1 MAIEEL
7 ALGGDSMRTRTNR
20 SATSRYA
27 VALSFASIFGAIPL
41 ETEAQESEPVQLPAV
56 SVQVGENSKGQSG
69 KKPKAY
75 KKKGGKATA
84 SKAKPSTASAS
95 AATTATPVSDLTG
108 IPQPDAQGDIG
119 YLATKTG
126 SSTKT
131 DTPLRNVPQS
141 ISVVTDK
148 QIRDQA
154 SQSIGDVVKYVPGIE
169 VHQGEGNRDQV
180 SIRGQVASSADFFVN
195 GVRDD
200 AQIFRD
206 LYNTERLEI
215 LKGPAALAF
224 GRGGAGGVINRITK
238 RADWENHNET
248 TVEFGSFDHKRVV
261 TDFDKAISPGF
272 AARITSMYEDSGSY
286 RDHVDLD
293 RWGVNP
299 TFAFKPW
306 ERTTVILDYEH
317 FEDHRTAD
325 RGIPSERPAGFKGT
339 VGPSPTAASTFF
351 GNPDESFANAVVDRT
366 SATVEHTTDFG
377 LKIRNVTQYA
387 NYKKMYQN
395 VYAGGPFD
403 PTTGLVPLVAYN
415 NINNRENL
423 FNQTD
428 FIYKFSDGWSRHTL
442 LAGAEFGLQ
451 RSFNFRHSG
460 EFDISN
466 GNGECVSFG
475 PGNNLPTGTCFV
487 PFSDPTIFSPPV
499 SFSTP
504 TTHNRVSADT
514 ESFYVQ
520 DQWEIG
526 RYLEIIGGVRRDRF
540 GTSVTNLLPGTS
552 APGTF
557 DQDNSFYSPR
567 AGVILKPTD
576 NLSLYV
582 SYSITHLPASG
593 DQFGS
598 VTNQTEDLEPE
609 KYVNKEVGLKWDIT
623 PALAFT
629 TAFYEVDRTN
639 VRFAQ
644 PDGTFIQTGKSEVD
658 GVEVTLTGY
667 VTDKWQVAA
676 GYGHQ
681 TGELT
686 SATSATLPAGTP
698 LPLLPRDTISLWN
711 RYQVTRDWAAGFGV
725 VHHTDFYA
733 SLQPDTNLVRLPA
746 YTTVDA
752 ALYYRINDNVRAQFN
767 AVNLFNEDYIV
778 SAGSNDNLM
787 PGATRTFLVSLT
799 SSF

>member
-1 MAIEEL
+1 
-7 ALGGDSMRTRTNR
+7 
-20 SATSRYA
+20 
-27 VALSFASIFGAIPL
+27 VVPV
-41 ETEAQESEPVQLPAV
+41 ETQAQEGEPVPLPPV
-56 SVQVGENSKGQSG
+56 SIQVGDNSNGNKGKTSKASNKRPG
-69 KKPKAY
+69 KS
-75 KKKGGKATA
+75 TA
-84 SKAKPSTASAS
+84 AKAKPSANPTAVAAGTQTPAS
-95 AATTATPVSDLTG
+95 DGAENSQ
-108 IPQPDAQGDIG
+108 QPDAQGNIG
-119 YLATKTG
+119 YRATKSS

-206 LYNTERLEI
+206 IYNTERLEI

-238 RADWENHNET
+238 RADWDTHNEA
-248 TVEFGSFDHKRVV
+248 TVEYGSFDHKRVT
-261 TDFDKAISPGF
+261 TDFDRAITPGF

-286 RDHVDLD
+286 RDHVDLE

-325 RGIPSERPAGFKGT
+325 RGIPSKRPSGFKGT
-339 VGPSPTAASTFF
+339 VGPSPASASTFF
-351 GNPDESFANAVVDRT
+351 GNPDDSFANAVVDRT
-366 SATVEHTTDFG
+366 SATIEHTTDFG
-377 LKIRNVTQYA
+377 LKVRNVTQYT
-387 NYKKMYQN
+387 NYDKMYQN
-395 VYAGGPFD
+395 IYPGGAFD
-403 PTTGLVPLVAYN
+403 PTTGLVPLLAYN

-428 FIYKFSDGWSRHTL
+428 FIYKFSDGWTRHTL

-451 RSFNFRHSG
+451 HSYNFRHSG
-460 EFDISN
+460 EFDVSN
-466 GNGECVSFG
+466 GNGGCAGFG
-475 PGNNLPTGTCFV
+475 SGNSLTYGTCYV
-487 PFSDPTIFSPPV
+487 PFANPTIFFPRV

-504 TTHNRVSADT
+504 TTHNRVTANS

-526 RYLEIIGGVRRDRF
+526 RYLEIVGGVRHDSF
-540 GTSVTNLLPGTS
+540 GTSVANLLPGTS
-552 APGTF
+552 PRGTF
-557 DQDNSFYSPR
+557 DQDDNFYSPR
-567 AGVILKPTD
+567 AGVIVKPTN
-576 NLSLYV
+576 NLSLYA
-582 SYSITHLPASG
+582 SYSVTSLPASG

-598 VTNQTEDLEPE
+598 VTNQTQDLEPE

-629 TAFYEVDRTN
+629 TAGYEVDRTN
-639 VRFAQ
+639 IRFAQ
-644 PDGTFIQTGKSEVD
+644 GDGTFLQSGKSEVQ

-667 VTDKWQVAA
+667 VTDRWQVAA

-681 TGELT
+681 TGQLT
-686 SATSATLPAGTP
+686 SATLASSTSDTLEAGTP
-698 LPLLPRDTISLWN
+698 LPLLPSDTISLWN
-711 RYQVTRDWAAGFGV
+711 RYQITEDWAAGLGI

-733 SLQPDTNLVRLPA
+733 SLQPDTKRVKLPA

-752 ALYYRINDNVRAQFN
+752 ALYYKINDHVRAQFN
-767 AVNLFNEDYIV
+767 VVNIFNENYIV
-778 SAGSNDNLM
+778 SAGSNDNLL

>member
-1 MAIEEL
+1 MNTTNEHSSVSSSARAY
-7 ALGGDSMRTRTNR
+7 ALLLSV
-20 SATSRYA
+20 SSIFATAAVEA
-27 VALSFASIFGAIPL
+27 VAQ
-41 ETEAQESEPVQLPAV
+41 EAEPVPLPTV
-56 SVQVGENSKGQSG
+56 SVQLGDKSKGSNGKKTKTTKKGSG
-69 KKPKAY
+69 KSK
-75 KKKGGKATA
+75 A
-84 SKAKPSTASAS
+84 SKSKPSDESAS
-95 AATTATPVSDLTG
+95 AAATASSDGQG

-119 YLATKTG
+119 YRATRSS

-224 GRGGAGGVINRITK
+224 GRGGAGGVINRVTK
-238 RADWENHNET
+238 QADWENRNEA
-248 TVEFGSFDHKRVV
+248 TVEFGSFDHKRVT
-261 TDFDKAISPGF
+261 TDFDRAITPGF

-286 RDHVDLD
+286 RDHVDLE

-306 ERTTVILDYEH
+306 ERTTVTLDYEH

-325 RGIPSERPAGFKGT
+325 RGIPSERPSGFKGT
-339 VGPSPTAASTFF
+339 VGPSPASASTFF
-351 GNPDESFANAVVDRT
+351 GNPDDSFANAVVDRT
-366 SATVEHTTDFG
+366 SATIEHTTDFG
-377 LKIRNVTQYA
+377 LKVRNVTQYT
-387 NYKKMYQN
+387 NYDKMYQN
-395 VYAGGPFD
+395 IYPGGAFD
-403 PTTGLVPLVAYN
+403 PTTGLVPLLAYN

-428 FIYKFSDGWSRHTL
+428 FIYKFSDGWTRHTL

-451 RSFNFRHSG
+451 NSYNFRHSG

-466 GNGECVSFG
+466 GNGGCVGFG
-475 PGNNLPTGTCFV
+475 TGNSLANGTCFV
-487 PFSDPTIFSPPV
+487 PFANPTIFSPPV

-504 TTHNRVSADT
+504 TTHNRVTANV
-514 ESFYVQ
+514 ESFYIQ

-526 RYLEIIGGVRRDRF
+526 RYLEVVGGVRHDSF
-540 GTSVTNLLPGTS
+540 GNSVTNLLPGTS
-552 APGTF
+552 QPGTF
-557 DQDNSFYSPR
+557 NQDDNFYSPR
-567 AGVILKPTD
+567 AGIIVKPTD

-582 SYSITHLPASG
+582 SYSETYLPASG

-598 VTNQTEDLEPE
+598 VTNQTKDLEPE

-629 TAFYEVDRTN
+629 TAFYQVDRTN

-644 PDGTFIQTGKSEVD
+644 EDGNFIQTGKSEVQ
-658 GVEVTLTGY
+658 GMEVTLTGY
-667 VTDKWQVAA
+667 ITDRWQVAA

-686 SATSATLPAGTP
+686 SATSDVLPAGTP
-698 LPLLPRDTISLWN
+698 LPLLPSDTISLWN
-711 RYQVTRDWAAGFGV
+711 RYQVTRDWAAGLGV

-733 SLQPDTNLVRLPA
+733 SLQPTTNLVKLPA

-752 ALYYRINDNVRAQFN
+752 ALYYQINDNVRAQLN
-767 AVNLFNEDYIV
+767 VANLFNENYIV

-787 PGATRTFLVSLT
+787 PGATRTFYVTLT

>member
-1 MAIEEL
+1 MNDRNERSRVKSNARAC
-7 ALGGDSMRTRTNR
+7 ALLLGISSVGI
-20 SATSRYA
+20 AAAA
-27 VALSFASIFGAIPL
+27 VEAA
-41 ETEAQESEPVQLPAV
+41 AQENKAMELPPV
-56 SVQVGENSKGQSG
+56 SVQVSDKAKGNNG
-69 KKPKAY
+69 KKTKTA
-75 KKKGGKATA
+75 KKGSGKATA
-84 SKAKPSTASAS
+84 SRAKLSGENASVAAAAS
-95 AATTATPVSDLTG
+95 AAPTSDVPG

-119 YLATKTG
+119 YRATKSS

-141 ISVVTDK
+141 VSVVTDK

-154 SQSIGDVVKYVPGIE
+154 SQSIGDVIKYVPGIE
-169 VHQGEGNRDQV
+169 VHHGEGNRDQV
-180 SIRGQVASSADFFVN
+180 SIRGQVASTADFFVN

-224 GRGGAGGVINRITK
+224 GRGGAGGIVNRITK
-238 RADWENHNET
+238 QADWDTHNEA
-248 TVEFGSFDHKRVV
+248 TVEFGSFDHRRVT

-272 AARITSMYEDSGSY
+272 AARVTSMYEDSGSY
-286 RDHVDLD
+286 RDHVDLE

-306 ERTTVILDYEH
+306 KRTTVILDYEH

-325 RGIPSERPAGFKGT
+325 RGIPSERPAGFLGT
-339 VGPSPTAASTFF
+339 VGPSPASASTFF
-351 GNPDESFANAVVDRT
+351 GNPDDSFVNAVVDRT

-387 NYKKMYQN
+387 NYNKIYQN
-395 VYAGGPFD
+395 IYPGGAYD
-403 PTTGLVPLVAYN
+403 PTTGLVPLLAYN

-428 FIYKFSDGWSRHTL
+428 FIHKFSDGWTRHTL

-451 RSFNFRHSG
+451 HSFNFRHSG
-460 EFDISN
+460 QFDISN
-466 GNGECVSFG
+466 INGQCAAFG
-475 PGNNLPTGTCFV
+475 PGNSLPNGTCFV
-487 PFSDPTIFSPPV
+487 SFTNPTIYSPPV
-499 SFSTP
+499 SFATP
-504 TTHNRVSADT
+504 TTHNRVTANA

-526 RYLEIIGGVRRDRF
+526 RYLEIVGGVRHDTF
-540 GTSVTNLLPGTS
+540 GTSVTNLSPGS
-552 APGTF
+552 PSSGTF
-557 DQDNSFYSPR
+557 SQDDSFYSPR
-567 AGVILKPTD
+567 AGIIVKPTD
-576 NLSLYV
+576 SLSLYV
-582 SYSITHLPASG
+582 SYSVTNLPASG

-598 VTNQTEDLEPE
+598 VTNATKDLAPE
-609 KYVNKEVGLKWDIT
+609 RYVNKEVGLKWDIT
-623 PALAFT
+623 PVLAFT

-639 VRFAQ
+639 IRFAQ
-644 PDGTFIQTGKSEVD
+644 QDGTFIQTGKSEVD

-667 VTDKWQVAA
+667 VTDRWQVAA

-698 LPLLPRDTISLWN
+698 LPLLPSDTISLWN
-711 RYQVTRDWAAGFGV
+711 RYQVTRDWAAGVGV
-725 VHHTDFYA
+725 VHHTDVYA
-733 SLQPDTNLVRLPA
+733 SLQPETNLVKLLA

-752 ALYYRINDNVRAQFN
+752 ALYYQINDHVRAQFN
-767 AVNLFNEDYIV
+767 AINIFNENYIA
-778 SAGSNDNLM
+778 SAGSNDNLI
-787 PGATRTFLVSLT
+787 PGATRTFYVSLT

>member
-1 MAIEEL
+1 
-7 ALGGDSMRTRTNR
+7 MRNTNGR
-20 SATSRYA
+20 SFVRSKAAAYL
-27 VALSFASIFGAIPL
+27 LSFSVASLLAVMPV
-41 ETEAQESEPVQLPAV
+41 ETEAQEGEAVPLPPV
-56 SVQVGENSKGQSG
+56 SVQVDDNPQGNNAKKSKTSNTRPG
-69 KKPKAY
+69 KSTSA
-75 KKKGGKATA
+75 
-84 SKAKPSTASAS
+84 KAKPSSNTSTVDAS
-95 AATTATPVSDLTG
+95 TPTSDGTG

-119 YLATKTG
+119 YRATKSS

-169 VHQGEGNRDQV
+169 VHPGEGNRDQV

-224 GRGGAGGVINRITK
+224 GRGGAGGVINRVTK
-238 RADWENHNET
+238 QADWDTHNEA

-261 TDFDKAISPGF
+261 TDFDRAITPGF

-286 RDHVDLD
+286 RDYVDLE

-299 TFAFKPW
+299 TFAFRPW

-325 RGIPSERPAGFKGT
+325 RGIPSERPSGFKGT
-339 VGPSPTAASTFF
+339 VGPSPASASTFF
-351 GNPDESFANAVVDRT
+351 GNPDDSFANAVVDRT

-387 NYKKMYQN
+387 NYQKMYQN
-395 VYAGGPFD
+395 IYAGGPFD
-403 PTTGLVPLVAYN
+403 PTTGLVPIVAYN
-415 NINNRENL
+415 SINNRENL

-428 FIYKFSDGWSRHTL
+428 FIYKFSDGWTRHTL
-442 LAGAEFGLQ
+442 LAGAEFGVQ
-451 RSFNFRHSG
+451 HSFNVRRSG
-460 EFDISN
+460 QFDVSS
-466 GNGECVSFG
+466 GNGGCVSFG
-475 PGNNLPTGTCFV
+475 MGNSLPNGTCFV
-487 PFSDPTIFSPPV
+487 PFAAPTIFWPPV
-499 SFSTP
+499 SFSSP
-504 TTHNRVSADT
+504 TTQNRVTANAR
-514 ESFYVQ
+514 SFYIQ

-526 RYLEIIGGVRRDRF
+526 RYLEIIGGVRHDSF
-540 GTSVTNLLPGTS
+540 GTSVTNLLPG
-552 APGTF
+552 AVPPRTF
-557 DQDNSFYSPR
+557 DQDDSFYSPR
-567 AGVILKPTD
+567 AGVIVKPTD

-582 SYSITHLPASG
+582 SYSVTHLPASG

-598 VTNQTEDLEPE
+598 VTNATKDLEPE

-623 PALAFT
+623 PALAF
-629 TAFYEVDRTN
+629 AMAVYEVDRTN

-644 PDGTFIQTGKSEVD
+644 GANTFIQTGKSEVD

-667 VTDKWQVAA
+667 VTDRWQVAA

-698 LPLLPRDTISLWN
+698 LPLLPSDTISLWN
-711 RYQVTRDWAAGFGV
+711 RYQLTRDWAAGLGV
-725 VHHTDFYA
+725 VHHTNFYA
-733 SLQPDTNLVRLPA
+733 SLQPATNLVKLPA
-746 YTTVDA
+746 FTTVDA
-752 ALYYRINDNVRAQFN
+752 ALYYQINDHVRAQLN
-767 AVNLFNEDYIV
+767 VANIFNENYIV
-778 SAGSNDNLM
+778 SADNNDNLL